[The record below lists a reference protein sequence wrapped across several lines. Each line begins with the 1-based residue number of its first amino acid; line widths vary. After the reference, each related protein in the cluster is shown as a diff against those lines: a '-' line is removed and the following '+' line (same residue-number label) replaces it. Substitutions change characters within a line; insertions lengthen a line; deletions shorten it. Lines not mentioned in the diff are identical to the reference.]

1 VGVVGVLD
9 DASLAV
15 GAAFRAEGDVVLVAG
30 DGPAA
35 IDGSV
40 YQRVIDGTAEGRIPE
55 PNLAAERRL
64 HELLA
69 AAAERGLLQSAHDV
83 SDGGIAVAIAESA
96 MLGSIGVDAPDPGDP
111 FAEGDGRAV
120 VSVRPEHVSELEELA
135 AGLPLRRIGTVG
147 GERIAVAGAEIGV
160 AEATALYEGAIPR
173 TLGEPEEIG

>member
-1 VGVVGVLD
+1 MVGVLD

-40 YQRVIDGTAEGRIPE
+40 YQRVVDGTTEGRIPE
-55 PNLAAERRL
+55 PDLDAERRL

-69 AAAERGLLQSAHDV
+69 AAAERRLLQSAHDV

-120 VSVRPEHVSELEELA
+120 VSVRPEHLA
-135 AGLPLRRIGTVG
+135 EIKQLAGDLPLRRIGTVG

-160 AEATALYEGAIPR
+160 AEAKELYEGAIPHA
-173 TLGEPEEIG
+173 LGEDPR